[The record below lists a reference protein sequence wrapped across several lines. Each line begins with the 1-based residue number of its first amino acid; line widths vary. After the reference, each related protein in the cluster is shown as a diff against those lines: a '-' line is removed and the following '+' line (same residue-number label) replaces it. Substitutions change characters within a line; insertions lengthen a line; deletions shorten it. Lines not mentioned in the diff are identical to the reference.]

1 MEHLRQDD
9 AVVGIGRQG
18 PRFREIRDQ
27 GRLRVRGIDIDDR
40 GLRNLTLAEAGAVPL
55 ITHFEDR
62 TSDRPAMLGQ
72 EALDVP
78 AVVVSRSE
86 RRCDEAGTAD
96 RAVRS
101 GIPTRRERGVAVHD
115 EADRQLVGERIAP
128 APPWTRRSPASDPRR
143 AA

>member
-9 AVVGIGRQG
+9 AIVGIGRQR

-62 TSDRPAMLGQ
+62 TADRPAWWGQ

-78 AVVVSRSE
+78 AVFVSRSE
-86 RRCDEAGTAD
+86 RRCDEAVTAY
-96 RAVRS
+96 RAGRPR
-101 GIPTRRERGVAVHD
+101 ILHRR
-115 EADRQLVGERIAP
+115 P
-128 APPWTRRSPASDPRR
+128 
-143 AA
+143 

>member
-40 GLRNLTLAEAGAVPL
+40 GLRNLTFAEAGAVPL

-78 AVVVSRSE
+78 AVEWRPSVKAVVVAE
-86 RRCDEAGTAD
+86 RIERYRLAWHCRILA
-96 RAVRS
+96 RS
-101 GIPTRRERGVAVHD
+101 GREREQTCRGQ
-115 EADRQLVGERIAP
+115 EAA
-128 APPWTRRSPASDPRR
+128 
-143 AA
+143 